1 MLAAIKLMNTVIWA
15 ILAGSTVVLP
25 LAGVLRRFRWAAIL
39 TGLVL
44 VECGVPAVNRSRC
57 QLSDLA
63 QQFTTDRADNFN
75 IYLPNWL
82 AGRNKVIFGLLFIRR
97 VGRARMLGKCST
109 CLLVEISC
117 QTAESITAIMFRRHA
132 LGLIPALCRRI
143 CLRCLG
149 NGSPPQILHFVC
161 QGEFGE
167 HVISSYARL

>member
-57 QLSDLA
+57 PLSDLA

-82 AGRNKVIFGLLFIRR
+82 AGRNKVIFGLLFITGEL
-97 VGRARMLGKCST
+97 VVLGCWVSARFGTKSRPAGK
-109 CLLVEISC
+109 
-117 QTAESITAIMFRRHA
+117 
-132 LGLIPALCRRI
+132 
-143 CLRCLG
+143 
-149 NGSPPQILHFVC
+149 
-161 QGEFGE
+161 
-167 HVISSYARL
+167 